1 MACFS
6 FFIKLSIS
14 ISIVYL
20 NNQQLMNLEKRTL
33 SVLLFL
39 FSLAVFA
46 QNDWS
51 STDVSEA
58 KKENARTRIDTLD
71 LKLGK
76 AYVLL
81 IDISEG
87 SYNVQVA
94 GDDQERNELQKNFG
108 EKAFEIINIYNY
120 SYVKIAN
127 GQYLDVSEE
136 GASYQAMAYWSGKE
150 EDNIVVRE
158 GKRLATEFISEQ
170 IGGNKKSSYL
180 LNSDKH
186 ISEVEKL
193 QKKNFFTSKSKE
205 VMNTF
210 LKNYSVSSLCKIKNN
225 IVFNNDQKGVK
236 TITSF
241 ITNEKGKSVKWQ
253 TIELDENALPK
264 KIIEYDDNGKAE
276 VSNLNFEYKDG
287 QLIAINR
294 KDESVK
300 ISFNDTELIERKD
313 LGGAIETVV
322 YKLEK
327 NTLLRKAFL
336 IMKDEGGEH
345 QNSLTEEKIENN
357 CLKYYIDGV
366 VWSVNCNSKINEFPF
381 SHSYTSYQDGAV
393 LQKVDYK
400 IIKKNNLEYEMTV
413 TDELSGTVVGNIVLN
428 ERNLLES
435 YNYKEGK
442 SAFKS
447 NLVYTYY

>member
-1 MACFS
+1 M
-6 FFIKLSIS
+6 
-14 ISIVYL
+14 
-20 NNQQLMNLEKRTL
+20 
-33 SVLLFL
+33 
-39 FSLAVFA
+39 
-46 QNDWS
+46 
-51 STDVSEA
+51 
-58 KKENARTRIDTLD
+58 
-71 LKLGK
+71 
-76 AYVLL
+76 

-108 EKAFEIINIYNY
+108 KKAFEIINIYNY

-150 EDNIVVRE
+150 DDDIVVRE
-158 GKRLATEFISEQ
+158 GKRLATEFVSEQ

-180 LNSDKH
+180 LNSDKY
-186 ISEVEKL
+186 IKEVEKL
-193 QKKNFFTSKSKE
+193 QGKNSFTSKSKE
-205 VMNTF
+205 VMNAF
-210 LKNYSVSSLCKIKNN
+210 LKNYSVSSLCKIKSN
-225 IVFNNDQKGVK
+225 IVFNNDQRGVK

-241 ITNEKGKSVKWQ
+241 VTNEKGKSIKWQ

-264 KIIEYDDNGKAE
+264 KLTEYDDNGKTE
-276 VSNLNFEYKDG
+276 SWYLNFEYKDG

-366 VWSVNCNSKINEFPF
+366 VWSVNCSSKSNEYPF
-381 SHSYTSYQDGAV
+381 THSYTSYQDGAV

-400 IIKKNNLEYEMTV
+400 IIKKNNLEYEMSV
-413 TDELSGTVVGNIVLN
+413 TDELSGTSVGNVVLN
-428 ERNLLES
+428 EHNLLES
-435 YNYKEGK
+435 YTYKEGK
-442 SAFKS
+442 NTFKTS
-447 NLVYTYY
+447 LVYTYY